1 MTPYIISRLYQAP
14 RHSHTAVEW
23 QGNMVIY
30 GGELANHSLASDVWV
45 YRAQQ
50 DEWQQLGQ
58 SNASGAPRLANH
70 AAAIV
75 DNYLYVFG
83 GE

>member
-1 MTPYIISRLYQAP
+1 MYQAA
-14 RHSHTAVEW
+14 RHSHTAVVW

-30 GGELANHSLASDVWV
+30 GGELSDHSLASDVWL

-58 SNASGAPRLANH
+58 SNAPGAPRLANH

-75 DNYLYVFG
+75 DNYMYIFG